1 MYTDV
6 DYIDY
11 LYTSCIICSDE
22 PLISVKKR
30 SMVYH
35 DVILEA
41 DPVKK
46 ELAIVYGGKAFK
58 YQCGLMAS
66 HESSHLLSVVYRL
79 VCGCNLALTAHKVCD
94 NWLHATL
101 LNNMFKEDLICEC
114 KVKGNVHECRYVN
127 CDEVFP
133 DIRDLKVYY
142 MNNSTG
148 LFVQFVLHGKTWVY
162 FCYGGPFREWY
173 LARSDGPLFLD
184 EVTALNDY
192 ISMDLTGMRVPS
204 EVKWFDKDQGIL
216 VYAESPFT
224 PRQVTLDVLLKEE
237 IYPSTWFDERH
248 GWYKV
253 TDEALLNYVL
263 CTLREDYKPPCSM
276 VTRTEKYKSV
286 KETGSKILTISAKDN
301 SCTFYQPAGY
311 NCVYMSIPY
320 EQFTSWAYENTYYVH
335 ESLNSLSKACS
346 GDSDKLVQILIELVL
361 NDNRVKDA
369 WKDATAK
376 EFELL
381 RTRGEIK

>member
-22 PLISVKKR
+22 PLISMKKR

-41 DPVKK
+41 NPVKK
-46 ELAIVYGGKAFK
+46 ELAIVYGNKSFK
-58 YQCGLMAS
+58 YQCGFMAS
-66 HESSHLLSVVYRL
+66 RESSHLLSIAYRL
-79 VCGCNLALTAHKVCD
+79 VCGCNIALAEHKVCD

-101 LNNMFKEDLICEC
+101 LKNMHRDELSCEC
-114 KVKGNVHECRYVN
+114 AVKGNIREYTYVN
-127 CDEVFP
+127 CGDVFP
-133 DIRDLKVYY
+133 DLRELKVYF
-142 MNNSTG
+142 MNSSFG
-148 LFVQFVLHGKTWVY
+148 LFVQFKLHGTTYVY
-162 FCYGGPFREWY
+162 FCYGGPFGEWY
-173 LARSDGPLFLD
+173 LVRSDGPLFLD

-216 VYAESPFT
+216 VYAESPFN
-224 PRQVTLDVLLKEE
+224 PRQVTLDTLIGEG
-237 IYPSTWFDERH
+237 IYPSSWFSEKH
-248 GWYKV
+248 GWYTV
-253 TDEALLNYVL
+253 TDDALLDYVL
-263 CTLREDYKPPCSM
+263 CAMREDYKPPCSM

-301 SCTFYQPAGY
+301 SCTFYRPAGY
-311 NCVYMSIPY
+311 NCVYMSMPY
-320 EQFTSWAYENTYYVH
+320 EWFTSWAYETKYYVH
-335 ESLNSLSKACS
+335 ESLRSLSKACN
-346 GDSDKLVQILIELVL
+346 GDSEKLVQVLTELVL
-361 NDNRVKDA
+361 NDNRVQNA
-369 WKDATAK
+369 WKDAVTK
-376 EFELL
+376 EFESL